1 MEQLVVKG
9 AKDFSKDQF
18 GRTQVT
24 SAEDMANVRYQNFFL
39 IHHCAGSVGCLALKR
54 GHVSYDTL
62 KWFNNYLMI

>member
-9 AKDFSKDQF
+9 VKDFSKDQF

-39 IHHCAGSVGCLALKR
+39 IHHSLCGLSGMSCGR
-54 GHVSYDTL
+54 H
-62 KWFNNYLMI
+62 